1 MAYKIVSLSAKHS
14 RVGQQGAALILMV
27 FILSLVVLAY
37 TVKALNGNDLRA
49 KEVANTSQALAEAKV
64 ALISWAVNHPN
75 APGLM
80 PYPDRN
86 ADAGG
91 YDGLSDCPGGAT
103 LYSHLIGRLPWKGA
117 DYNDCNILLNGLG
130 KEFLDGSNEPLW
142 YAVSKNL
149 VHIYSPTADPV
160 INPSVINNPPYGAWM
175 SVYDKNGQLVSN
187 RVAAIIFAPAPPIS
201 DQDRSGGKADATNY
215 LDTFDLQSGGGTKSN
230 RTYSSANEDFY
241 MGEDSRDVRSDNTVY
256 QQPYYFNDKLV
267 YITIDELMVEIEK
280 RAAGEARQALK
291 KYYSANQYY
300 PYAAQLGT
308 TAIYSGELLNT
319 SATIGLS
326 AGFLPLD
333 HQSCTY
339 TRITSPVSATLNCS
353 QPLFDSTTSGFTRME
368 YRNSPSNFTTS
379 SSACVINSGNRCY
392 CTGSGTCSNA
402 SLTVSCTSSG
412 CNANGTGANTGEFR
426 IRGGK
431 LTFRSNGCV
440 HATFPTKVS
449 GCTDSS
455 TNRITC
461 NTSNGVAA
469 SSGDAAFGSFL
480 PSWFKT
486 NNWQD
491 YLYYQAP
498 PVHMSCTKI
507 LGNTILTTTG
517 SFSAVSTGWVVTGS
531 GIPVGTTVSSITNS
545 TALVLSN
552 AASLPGTSSI
562 SFSPSLMSVG
572 SRVGIEALLIAAG
585 KPIAPGVAPFPQSK
599 GANQIRPSCNAVNNY
614 LDSTENA
621 DLDTSYDKVNSPR
634 GSLYNDQMFIVA
646 P

>member
-1 MAYKIVSLSAKHS
+1 MAYKIASLNAKYL

-49 KEVANTSQALAEAKV
+49 KEATNTSQALAEAKV

-160 INPSVINNPPYGAWM
+160 INPSMIDNPPYGAWM

-187 RVAAIIFAPAPPIS
+187 RVAAIIFAPGPPIS

-241 MGEDSRDVRSDNTVY
+241 MGEDSRDVRSDNSVY

-267 YITIDELMVEIEK
+267 YITIDELMAEVEK
-280 RAAGEARQALK
+280 RATGEAKRVLQN
-291 KYYSANQYY
+291 YYKNSSAGINTKFF
-300 PYAAQLGT
+300 PYAAALG
-308 TAIYSGELLNT
+308 
-319 SATIGLS
+319 
-326 AGFLPLD
+326 
-333 HQSCTY
+333 
-339 TRITSPVSATLNCS
+339 
-353 QPLFDSTTSGFTRME
+353 
-368 YRNSPSNFTTS
+368 S
-379 SSACVINSGNRCY
+379 SSNPNQCVEGNLQGLLP
-392 CTGSGTCSNA
+392 TNTASNYDC
-402 SLTVSCTSSG
+402 SCTSSRSCT
-412 CNANGTGANTGEFR
+412 CNFAAISAVSYTRTSSSYGTIGVAAPTGACTVGGASNRTCSCTGLGSCKSNSGA
-426 IRGGK
+426 IRFTCDACGVCAVLNNQAGSFTFTSTAGFSSATGGCSNSGGNISCSGTTAG
-431 LTFRSNGCV
+431 TFTLNSC
-440 HATFPTKVS
+440 ADPALSTSAS
-449 GCTDSS
+449 GLPAWF
-455 TNRITC
+455 
-461 NTSNGVAA
+461 TSNG
-469 SSGDAAFGSFL
+469 
-480 PSWFKT
+480 WH
-486 NNWQD
+486 N
-491 YLYYQAP
+491 YIYY
-498 PVHMSCTKI
+498 
-507 LGNTILTTTG
+507 
-517 SFSAVSTGWVVTGS
+517 AVS
-531 GIPVGTTVSSITNS
+531 
-545 TALVLSN
+545 SN
-552 AASLPGTSSI
+552 CTSSATNCTTAT
-562 SFSPSLMSVG
+562 PQLTVG
-572 SRVGIEALLIAAG
+572 SKAGVRSLLIASG
-585 KPIAPGVAPFPQSK
+585 KPIIATPFASSK
-599 GANQIRPSCNAVNNY
+599 ASAQLTRPSCDVKDY
-614 LDSTENA
+614 LDSTQNTNVNLVNGSG
-621 DLDTSYDKVNSPR
+621 DLVYDAINSPR
-634 GSLYNDQMFIVA
+634 GASYNDQMFIVA

>member
-1 MAYKIVSLSAKHS
+1 MAYKIASLSAKYL
-14 RVGQQGAALILMV
+14 RVKQQGAALILMV

-91 YDGLSDCPGGAT
+91 YDGSSDCPGGAT

-160 INPSVINNPPYGAWM
+160 INPSMIDNPPYGAWM

-187 RVAAIIFAPAPPIS
+187 RVAAIIFAPGPPIS
-201 DQDRSGGKADATNY
+201 DQDRSGGQADATNY

-241 MGEDSRDVRSDNTVY
+241 MGEDSRDVRSDNSVY

-267 YITIDELMVEIEK
+267 YITIDELMAEIEK
-280 RAAGEARQALK
+280 RVAGEARQSLQQ
-291 KYYSANQYY
+291 YYKTNQYY
-300 PYAAQLGT
+300 PYASHLGT
-308 TAIYSGELLNT
+308 T
-319 SATIGLS
+319 LS
-326 AGFLPLD
+326 YVADGNLQRGFLPIFQNCSYAATSAISRTL
-333 HQSCTY
+333 SCT
-339 TRITSPVSATLNCS
+339 
-353 QPLFDSTTSGFTRME
+353 QPIFDTATSGITTIRF
-368 YRNSPSNFTTS
+368 YLPSGAFTS
-379 SSACVINSGNRCY
+379 SLSNCTRQSSNTRCY
-392 CTGSGTCSNA
+392 CTGSGSCSNA
-402 SLTVSCTSSG
+402 ALTFSCTATSCSAVG
-412 CNANGTGANTGEFR
+412 VGATGDIR
-426 IRGGK
+426 IRDGK
-431 LTFRSNGCV
+431 LTFGTGGCSV
-440 HATFPTKVS
+440 ASIAQNSS
-449 GCTDSS
+449 GCPI
-455 TNRITC
+455 TNTNTARVTC
-461 NTSNGVAA
+461 NSINGTAA
-469 SSGDAAFGSFL
+469 SYSNSDAAFDSFL
-480 PSWFKT
+480 PSWFKA

-498 PVHMSCTKI
+498 PVHMSCTK

-517 SFSAVSTGWVVTGS
+517 SFSAVSTGWAVTGS
-531 GIPVGTTVSSITNS
+531 GIPAGTTVSSITSS
-545 TALVLSN
+545 TTLVLSN
-552 AASLPGTSSI
+552 AASLAGTSSI

-572 SRVGIEALLIAAG
+572 ARAGIEALLITAG

-614 LDSTENA
+614 LDSTENT